1 MNRDAPFVV
10 FGAGETARKGIL
22 CYPSNETGGWA
33 AKIVQ
38 LTDAEAA
45 KPGTKFDLAEI
56 EGEYFTMYF
65 STKDSLKQLIDTL
78 REALEAWEK
87 GGKPN
92 EAD

>member
-1 MNRDAPFVV
+1 MSRDAPFVV

-38 LTDAEAA
+38 LTEAEAA
-45 KPGTKFDLAEI
+45 KPGTKF
-56 EGEYFTMYF
+56 
-65 STKDSLKQLIDTL
+65 TL
-78 REALEAWEK
+78 ALEAWEK

>member
-1 MNRDAPFVV
+1 MSKEAPFVV
-10 FGAGETARKGIL
+10 LGAGETARKGIL

-56 EGEYFTMYF
+56 EGEYFTLYF
-65 STKDSLKQLIDTL
+65 CTKDSLRQYIATL
-78 REALEAWEK
+78 QEALEMWEK
-87 GGKPN
+87 GGKPD